1 MSKQV
6 KRWWVPPTENECW
19 TALQSGLSARGV
31 FVVSAGDYDAAVAR
45 AEKAERERDELRG
58 QPCRDCCCARIWRA
72 LGIGRNTGH
81 NAYEHVE
88 MLRDRATRAEATIVA
103 VRRIR
108 MQAARYIALDG
119 VTGMADAI
127 DKALDGS
134 GGDIRAESAT
144 RTDADTSATTL
155 TAPSTSTPASAGGG
169 ESNDP
174 T

>member
-1 MSKQV
+1 
-6 KRWWVPPTENECW
+6 
-19 TALQSGLSARGV
+19 
-31 FVVSAGDYDAAVAR
+31 
-45 AEKAERERDELRG
+45 
-58 QPCRDCCCARIWRA
+58 
-72 LGIGRNTGH
+72 
-81 NAYEHVE
+81 